1 MQDRQVPGRV
11 NTSCSTPRSY
21 IIDTPTGQ
29 IRRNR
34 FHLNKRT
41 ETVPTSEGNPPVQN
55 NRPVTCSLTGT
66 VTRPP
71 DRLTYT

>member
-1 MQDRQVPGRV
+1 MQDQQVPGRV

-21 IIDTPTGQ
+21 VITTPTGQ
-29 IRRNR
+29 IMIRRNR
-34 FHLNKRT
+34 FHRT
-41 ETVPTSEGNPPVQN
+41 ETPPTEEAIPVVQT
-55 NRPVTCSLTGT
+55 NRPVTRSLTGT